1 MKEIFLGEVI
11 RQRRIELGLTQEE
24 LCEGIC
30 EPITISRF
38 EHGRQTPS
46 RNRVRALLFRLGL
59 PDDRYFALLS
69 TQETKISILE
79 TEITECNVRFERAF
93 PEDRPSIRKEALEKH
108 HLLNSL
114 ITPKDVLSTQFLL
127 RSQYI
132 LGTENGPYSF
142 EDGVALLTD
151 AIRLTSPSFSP
162 DNISV
167 GLYSEQEI
175 NLISTL
181 ANCYIRA
188 NHHSEAID
196 ILSQLLT
203 YIELHLNQLPKTK
216 AHIPLICFNYA
227 RELEITGH
235 YKEAQGIAERGRLAS
250 VNSGFY
256 QLLPDL
262 LAILAECSFHLN
274 NREESAEL
282 FRQSF
287 YIYKATGN
295 SYDLKTIQQEAHDFL
310 GLTLT

>member
-79 TEITECNVRFERAF
+79 TEITECDVRFERAS
-93 PEDRPSIRKEALEKH
+93 PEDRPGIRREALEKH

-151 AIRLTSPSFSP
+151 AIRLTSPRFSP

-181 ANCYIRA
+181 ANCCIRA

-227 RELEITGH
+227 RELEITGR

-274 NREESAEL
+274 NLEESAEL

-295 SYDLKTIQQEAHDFL
+295 AYDLKTIQQEAHDFL

>member
-114 ITPKDVLSTQFLL
+114 ITPKRCTLHTVFTSFPIHL
-127 RSQYI
+127 RYGKRP
-132 LGTENGPYSF
+132 L
-142 EDGVALLTD
+142 
-151 AIRLTSPSFSP
+151 
-162 DNISV
+162 
-167 GLYSEQEI
+167 
-175 NLISTL
+175 
-181 ANCYIRA
+181 
-188 NHHSEAID
+188 
-196 ILSQLLT
+196 QL
-203 YIELHLNQLPKTK
+203 
-216 AHIPLICFNYA
+216 
-227 RELEITGH
+227 
-235 YKEAQGIAERGRLAS
+235 
-250 VNSGFY
+250 
-256 QLLPDL
+256 
-262 LAILAECSFHLN
+262 
-274 NREESAEL
+274 
-282 FRQSF
+282 
-287 YIYKATGN
+287 
-295 SYDLKTIQQEAHDFL
+295 
-310 GLTLT
+310 